1 MKTKSS
7 NVPVQSPV
15 PAEMSKGM
23 LKTVGIAVLL
33 GLIIWRWNDFITIF
47 VNVLIW
53 IYDVVGNNF
62 GLAIILFT
70 ILIRIVTWP
79 LNAQQMKSAAAMQA
93 LQSDKE
99 WQAIQKKYAKDREKL
114 AQEQMRFYRE
124 KGISPFGSCLPT
136 LIQFPIIIALYQS
149 ITRALGSTPLD
160 LLKLSRGLYP
170 FLDASDVI
178 PLNSRFLWMNL
189 GQPEGIPM
197 PFEVSF
203 LPYGFPLLAL
213 IVAITTYVQA
223 KLTMPASP
231 NPGDQTAA
239 MTNMMSVYMPLMLGY
254 FALTFPSGLSVYF
267 ITSNILGIIQY
278 AMQGKANWRNLI
290 PGAAKRK

>member
-23 LKTVGIAVLL
+23 LKTLGIAALL
-33 GLIIWRWNDFITIF
+33 GVIIWRWNDFITIF

-79 LNAQQMKSAAAMQA
+79 LNAQQMKGAAAMQE
-93 LQSDKE
+93 LQNDKE

-178 PLNSRFLWMNL
+178 PLNSSFLWMNL

-213 IVAITTYVQA
+213 IVALTTYVQA
-223 KLTMPASP
+223 KLTMPATP

-290 PGAAKRK
+290 PGAARRK